1 MFVMTLNK
9 GGLKKLAAVGVC
21 ALALAA
27 GALGLRMLDKGGEA
41 VDTAAVPT
49 SALNQK
55 INGAEDVKAFLAGYG
70 LEVDPTTAEVTA
82 VKVPRKWDD
91 SFKAFHEVIQKS
103 GLDLKKCKGKEV
115 DKWVVPIP
123 AQSNEA
129 VKTYA
134 VVLVYK
140 NEPKGAYLLEKPSG
154 EVKPLTPAQSTSAT
168 VDADADAVLQAAQEA
183 AAQQAA
189 QSADPAQ
196 QEAQPAPEPQPSQD
210 AAATPDVPAPDAAA
224 QDAAAAVD
232 ITAADAGAVP
242 VE

>member
-123 AQSNEA
+123 AQSNET

-154 EVKPLTPAQSTSAT
+154 EVKPLTPAQSTSAVSYT
-168 VDADADAVLQAAQEA
+168 HLRRRWK
-183 AAQQAA
+183 
-189 QSADPAQ
+189 
-196 QEAQPAPEPQPSQD
+196 
-210 AAATPDVPAPDAAA
+210 
-224 QDAAAAVD
+224 AAAARRCPWKKSRCP
-232 ITAADAGAVP
+232 IRWPIGTRTPPASARRRCPRSPPRSARRSRYTNSCFFP
-242 VE
+242 EYRFP

>member
-1 MFVMTLNK
+1 M
-9 GGLKKLAAVGVC
+9 AAVGVC

-123 AQSNEA
+123 AQSNET

-183 AAQQAA
+183 AAQQ
-189 QSADPAQ
+189 
-196 QEAQPAPEPQPSQD
+196 EAQPAPEPQPSQD
-210 AAATPDVPAPDAAA
+210 TAATPDVPAPDAAA

>member
-82 VKVPRKWDD
+82 VQVPRKWDD
-91 SFKAFHEVIQKS
+91 SFKAVSYTHLGRAKRSRFFGVFAGKRAGEA
-103 GLDLKKCKGKEV
+103 CWKGKKRLLFRYFCSETGRRC
-115 DKWVVPIP
+115 IP
-123 AQSNEA
+123 E
-129 VKTYA
+129 
-134 VVLVYK
+134 
-140 NEPKGAYLLEKPSG
+140 G
-154 EVKPLTPAQSTSAT
+154 
-168 VDADADAVLQAAQEA
+168 
-183 AAQQAA
+183 
-189 QSADPAQ
+189 
-196 QEAQPAPEPQPSQD
+196 
-210 AAATPDVPAPDAAA
+210 
-224 QDAAAAVD
+224 
-232 ITAADAGAVP
+232 
-242 VE
+242 